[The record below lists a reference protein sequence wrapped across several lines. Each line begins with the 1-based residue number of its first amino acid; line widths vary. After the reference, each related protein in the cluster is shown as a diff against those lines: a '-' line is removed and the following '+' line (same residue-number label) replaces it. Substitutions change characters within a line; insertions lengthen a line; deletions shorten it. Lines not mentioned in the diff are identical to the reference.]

1 MRIWLQKSCLTG
13 VVILLPTDAKIEREM
28 FHGNLKAV
36 ISTNALELGIDI
48 GGLDAV
54 LMCGFPLSMANF
66 HQQSGR
72 AGRRNNDSL
81 TLVVASDSPVDQ
93 HYVAHPE
100 SLLEVNNFESYQ
112 DLVLDFNNILI
123 LEGHIQC
130 AAFELPINFERDKQY
145 FTESHLRKICVE
157 RLHHNQDGYPR
168 QLIDFYHGRPS
179 VYL

>member
-1 MRIWLQKSCLTG
+1 MSYRGGYSAS
-13 VVILLPTDAKIEREM
+13 DRRKIEREM

-81 TLVVASDSPVDQ
+81 TLVVASDSPVDR
-93 HYVAHPE
+93 
-100 SLLEVNNFESYQ
+100 STLCCSSR
-112 DLVLDFNNILI
+112 ILA
-123 LEGHIQC
+123 G
-130 AAFELPINFERDKQY
+130 
-145 FTESHLRKICVE
+145 
-157 RLHHNQDGYPR
+157 G
-168 QLIDFYHGRPS
+168 
-179 VYL
+179 